1 MLIVFLILFNFLI
14 SVLNCWY
21 VGRVWAESQ
30 VIGGWMRFVTW
41 CAAVMGTCGFIWC
54 NTLVFGYLASTHVGL
69 LPHKYQLTDPY
80 LELLFD
86 IGYVIVIF
94 PILGSGLGIW
104 LDSVKEAYKRRDG
117 LSIGVAGYN
126 TFAQAYNTYEAVKF
140 LPTVF
145 KKIGKSI
152 EDSDN
157 KLLMGTVY
165 SVLIL
170 SVGGGVGLA
179 YYIIHTTAQKVAL
192 AAQAA
197 SAVKA

>member
-1 MLIVFLILFNFLI
+1 MIIAFLILFNFLI

-21 VGRVWAESQ
+21 VGKTWAEAKA
-30 VIGGWMRFVTW
+30 IGGWFLFINY

-126 TFAQAYNTYEAVKF
+126 TFAQGYNTYEAVKF

-165 SVLIL
+165 AVLIL

-192 AAQAA
+192 EAQAA
-197 SAVKA
+197 AVKA